1 MAEPSSPLHY
11 LYRRYGYEVE
21 TRPKCIQFKPKD
33 SNDCIKI
40 SRGEERIF
48 VWSVFLA
55 IFKQVLSNVAAYS
68 WVRHVYID
76 DPISSLDD
84 NNVISIACDLASL
97 LRQAKDRA
105 RVVPAA
111 DGALSNEAQEEKL
124 PLKVIVSSHHALF
137 FNVMFNELKSAKCR
151 NYFLNR
157 ATSSSKY
164 TLRATEET
172 PFFHHIALLSDL
184 INAADS
190 SSGEIYGYHFNMLRS
205 ILEKTAIFFGKND
218 FSDCIRSDADKDLF
232 ARALNLQ
239 SHGGHSLFEPIEL
252 PEKDEELFRR
262 ILKDF
267 TTQFHFELPDIWAAA
282 SVSVPDSPQQ
292 VPAP

>member
-1 MAEPSSPLHY
+1 
-11 LYRRYGYEVE
+11 
-21 TRPKCIQFKPKD
+21 
-33 SNDCIKI
+33 
-40 SRGEERIF
+40 
-48 VWSVFLA
+48 
-55 IFKQVLSNVAAYS
+55 
-68 WVRHVYID
+68 
-76 DPISSLDD
+76 
-84 NNVISIACDLASL
+84 VISIACDLASL